1 MSRSSRLLVAAL
13 VVGGMFSVSGCSVA
27 GTELPEFQRAQADAD
42 RITADSQGVD
52 MVVDPDSTRFVGEV
66 GTYGIYL
73 ARSDDGRSLCLVA
86 VTLDD
91 NVWKS
96 TGCGGGNGVTIG
108 MTDGTEIQAGPG
120 AGVGDGSLSESVV
133 VLND

>member
-1 MSRSSRLLVAAL
+1 MSRSSSLLVAAL
-13 VVGGMFSVSGCSVA
+13 VVGGMFSVSGCSVS
-27 GTELPEFQRAQADAD
+27 GTELPEFQRAQTEADRVTADAV
-42 RITADSQGVD
+42 GG
-52 MVVDPDSTRFVGEV
+52 MGVDPDSTRFVGEV

-73 ARSDDGRSLCLVA
+73 ARSDDGMGLCLVA

>member
-1 MSRSSRLLVAAL
+1 MSRSSRLLVAVL
-13 VVGGMFSVSGCSVA
+13 VVGGTFSISGCSVA
-27 GTELPEFQRAQADAD
+27 GTELPEFQRAQTEAD
-42 RITADSQGVD
+42 RVTADGPGGMGVD
-52 MVVDPDSTRFVGEV
+52 SDSTRFVGEV

-73 ARSDDGRSLCLVA
+73 ARSDDGMGLCLVA

-96 TGCGGGNGVTIG
+96 TGCGGGNGVTMG
-108 MTDGTEIQAGPG
+108 MTDGTQIQAGPG

>member
-13 VVGGMFSVSGCSVA
+13 VVGGMFSVSGCSVS
-27 GTELPEFQRAQADAD
+27 GTELPEFQRAQTEADRVTADAP
-42 RITADSQGVD
+42 GG
-52 MVVDPDSTRFVGEV
+52 MGVDPDSTRFVGEV

-73 ARSDDGRSLCLVA
+73 ARSDDGMGLCLVA

-96 TGCGGGNGVTIG
+96 TGCGGGNGVTMG
-108 MTDGTEIQAGPG
+108 MTDGTQIQAGPG